1 MLLDFSA
8 KYPDSEK
15 PLESWWT
22 ICKKNNFSSFNE
34 LKKTSN
40 KRMTELAEKALASGA
55 INLESWEDDYRLPK
69 VVMTAVCSSLEWD
82 WLTMWHFGIFHD

>member
-1 MLLDFSA
+1 MTKTQFR
-8 KYPDSEK
+8 
-15 PLESWWT
+15 
-22 ICKKNNFSSFNE
+22 KKFNE

-82 WLTMWHFGIFHD
+82 WSPTSNKELEAEVKNLKCFI